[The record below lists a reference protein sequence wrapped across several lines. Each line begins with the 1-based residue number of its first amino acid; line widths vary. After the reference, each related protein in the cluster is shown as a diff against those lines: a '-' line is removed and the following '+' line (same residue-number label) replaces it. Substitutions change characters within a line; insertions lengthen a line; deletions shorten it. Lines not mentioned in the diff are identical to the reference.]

1 MAIPAPAVEPA
12 LRRPTRLTPLAG
24 AERLRLAEGS
34 VGAAAYRK
42 VGGKWLVSAEH
53 GGWAL
58 LAEDDL
64 RRYLEGKLDPQG
76 AAYAELR
83 MRGLVRDRLDFDSL
97 AGLWSEKDSF
107 LFRAPALHI
116 VVATLRCNHKC
127 LYCHSS
133 VVGLDA
139 LDKDMTLET
148 ARKTVDMIFD
158 CPNPA
163 LIVEFQGGEPL
174 LNWPVLK
181 FLARAV
187 RLKARAA
194 KRTAF
199 VTMVSNFSLMD
210 EEKAAFLADEKVG
223 VCTSL
228 DGPAAL
234 HDKNRLW
241 TGGASHA
248 ETVRWLR
255 HFQDAA
261 DSPQGG
267 YRPGAL
273 MTTTRASLSQPERI
287 VDEYLGLGL
296 PGIFLRPLS
305 PIGFAKRSWG
315 TIGYSVEEF
324 LHFYRRALDYII
336 HVNKSGTYFYE
347 RHILT
352 LLTKVMLSKDPG
364 YVDLRSPSGAAFGVL
379 AYDHDGGIYTGDEAR
394 MLAQEGQGLFRVGK
408 VGETAY
414 NDLFEG
420 DLVKA
425 AAVASALENQ
435 PLCSQCTYRPW
446 CGVDPVYN
454 MQTQRS
460 LWGRM
465 PDNDRCRLY
474 MGLFDILFEK
484 LQDSDGR
491 AVFES
496 WLDAAPRPSPVGPAA
511 QAASATENS

>member
-1 MAIPAPAVEPA
+1 MAIPAPAEPA
-12 LRRPTRLTPLAG
+12 ARPAPRLTPLPG

-42 VGGKWLVSAEH
+42 VGGRWLVSAEH
-53 GGWAL
+53 GGWAF

-64 RRYLEGKLDPQG
+64 RAYLEGRLDPAG
-76 AAYAELR
+76 AAFGELR
-83 MRGLVRDRLDFDSL
+83 MRGLVRDRLDFAAL
-97 AGLWSEKDSF
+97 AGLWSEKDAH

-139 LDKDMTLET
+139 VGKDMTLET
-148 ARKTVDMIFD
+148 ARRAVDMVFE
-158 CPNPA
+158 CPSPA

-174 LNWPVLK
+174 LNWPVVK
-181 FLARAV
+181 FVTRAT

-194 KRTAF
+194 RRTAF
-199 VTMVSNFSLMD
+199 VTMVTNMSLMD

-223 VCTSL
+223 LCTSL

-234 HDKNRLW
+234 HDRNRLW

-248 ETVRWLR
+248 ATVRWLR
-255 HFQDAA
+255 FFQDAA
-261 DSPQGG
+261 DRGGGG

-273 MTTTRASLSQPERI
+273 MTTTRLSLSQPERI
-287 VDEYLGLGL
+287 VDEYLALGL
-296 PGIFLRPLS
+296 PGVFLRPLS
-305 PIGFAKRSWG
+305 PIGFARRSWG
-315 TIGYSVEEF
+315 TIGYTVEEF
-324 LHFYRRALDYII
+324 LRFYRRALAYII
-336 HVNKSGTYFYE
+336 HVNKSGTHFYE

-379 AYDHDGGIYTGDEAR
+379 AYDHDGGVYTGDEAR
-394 MLAQEGQGLFRVGK
+394 MLAQEGQGLFRI
-408 VGETAY
+408 GELGRTPY
-414 NDLFEG
+414 NELFEHAV
-420 DLVKA
+420 VKA
-425 AAVASALENQ
+425 SAAASTLDNQ
-435 PLCSQCTYRPW
+435 PLCVQCAYRPW

-454 MQTQRS
+454 LSMQRS

-474 MGLFDILFEK
+474 MGLFDILFET
-484 LQDSDGR
+484 LQDPDGR
-491 AVFES
+491 AVLES
-496 WLDAAPRPSPVGPAA
+496 WLDAAPRAVPAA
-511 QAASATENS
+511 PVAAHAQERI